1 MTSASELFYNRRY
14 RLGRTPN
21 YLGDDSLPD
30 RYLHLDIN
38 NRRHHHNP
46 HDFSDGETLR
56 RSTPT
61 RRLFHRLSYTEQE
74 SARLDLRHNR
84 SLSNTANS
92 AEDVSSFRGPRVN
105 GNDRLPIAVV
115 HARAR
120 LLQRLSAAP
129 PSRNRQRGRI
139 SLDIDDMRHTNFRDE
154 ESSESSTSRLA
165 EGFPLTDLT
174 LQMERSQ
181 LLQEVNKK
189 PPGLNQEAMD
199 RLHMEVFSIRETQT
213 EELESRVLQDCGICL
228 ETFLDGDKLIRLPC
242 GHRFHSACLDPWVRK
257 CGDCPFCRRGIFL
270 N

>member
-14 RLGRTPN
+14 RLGRTSD
-21 YLGDDSLPD
+21 YLGNDSLPD

-38 NRRHHHNP
+38 NRRHHHHL
-46 HDFSDGETLR
+46 HDSSDGETLR

-61 RRLFHRLSYTEQE
+61 RRLFHRLSSAERE
-74 SARLDLRHNR
+74 SARLDLRHNW

-92 AEDVSSFRGPRVN
+92 AENVNSVRGPRVT

-129 PSRNRQRGRI
+129 PSGNRQRGRV
-139 SLDIDDMRHTNFRDE
+139 SLGIDDMRHTNFRDE
-154 ESSESSTSRLA
+154 ESSESSATGPA
-165 EGFPLTDLT
+165 EGLLTNLT
-174 LQMERSQ
+174 LQMERTQ
-181 LLQEVNKK
+181 LSHEENKK
-189 PPGLNQEAMD
+189 PPGLNREAMD
-199 RLHMEVFSIRETQT
+199 RLHVEIFGVKETQT
-213 EELESRVLQDCGICL
+213 EELESRLLQDCGICL
-228 ETFLDGDKLIRLPC
+228 ETFLVGDKLIRLPC
-242 GHRFHSACLDPWVRK
+242 GHRFHSVCLDPWVRK